1 MIINRVFGK
10 VEKHSAKEWFEAN
23 LGDSTKATYMWAV
36 RTNSKKAFSQ
46 DFVLDTHN
54 AGHLDYLFQDS
65 NLTVPPIV
73 DIASAQSLESM
84 FKSPSIKKARF
95 KNPSL
100 NLKDIDTLFYTSP
113 FYTSHL
119 ESFSPIYLKNVTNSY
134 RAFYDASSFRKLP
147 PLETNAS
154 GLSSDTFWRSYDAPG
169 TQTLEIDTSP
179 IRYPDGTTVKSWCL
193 KWSLSFGKAHIDHD
207 TALYLINNLI
217 GSGQTLSF
225 SSYTMALLSDEEKA
239 IATGKGWS
247 LSDNG

>member
-10 VEKHSAKEWFEAN
+10 VEKHSAKEWFETN
-23 LGDSTKATYMWAV
+23 LGDSYDASATWYIKV
-36 RTNSKKAFSQ
+36 DSRKPFSQ
-46 DFVLDTHN
+46 DFILDTHD
-54 AGHLDYLFQDS
+54 AKSLGYLLSGTRFS
-65 NLTVPPIV
+65 VSPIV
-73 DIASAQSLESM
+73 DVASAVSLYCM
-84 FKSPSIKKARF
+84 FSDSAVKKARI

-100 NLKDIDTLFYTSP
+100 SLKNTQHLFANTAIEIVP
-113 FYTSHL
+113 Q
-119 ESFSPIYLKNVTNSY
+119 IYLKNVTNSWSTISNA
-134 RAFYDASSFRKLP
+134 RSLRKLP

-154 GLSSDTFWRSYDAPG
+154 RLSSDTFWSSDYAPM

-179 IRYPDGTTVKSWCL
+179 IQYSDGTTVKSWCL
-193 KWSLSFGKAHIDHD
+193 KRSLSFGKAHIDHD
-207 TALYLINNLI
+207 TALYLINNLV

>member
-10 VEKHSAKEWFEAN
+10 FEKHSAKEWFETN
-23 LGDSTKATYMWAV
+23 LGDSTKATYMWAI

-54 AGHLDYLFQDS
+54 AGYLDGLFQNS

-73 DIASAQSLESM
+73 DIASAQSLRSM
-84 FKSPSIKKARF
+84 CDSSSIKKARF

-100 NLKDIDTLFYTSP
+100 NLKNIDTLFYVSQP
-113 FYTSHL
+113 
-119 ESFSPIYLKNVTNSY
+119 ESFSPIYLKNVTKSHS
-134 RAFYDASSFRKLP
+134 AFHYASSLRKLP

-154 GLSSDTFWRSYDAPG
+154 GLSSYTFWSKSYAPG

-179 IRYPDGTTVKSWCL
+179 IQYPDGTTVKSWCL

-207 TALYLINNLI
+207 TALYLINNLV